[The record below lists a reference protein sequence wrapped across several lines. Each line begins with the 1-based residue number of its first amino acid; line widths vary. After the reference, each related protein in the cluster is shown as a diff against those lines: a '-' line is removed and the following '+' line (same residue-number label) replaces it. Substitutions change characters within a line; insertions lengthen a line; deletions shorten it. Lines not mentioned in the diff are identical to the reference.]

1 MVFRGTKVEVHI
13 ATVINMAVILLRADK
28 RRLREES
35 PVIVAARIFFAVG
48 LPGDIG
54 LFVATN
60 ALFTGPQ
67 WERFAAQIKVGKL
80 FTAAVDMIFRLCG
93 KAQPDAVVVKVVVL

>member
-28 RRLREES
+28 RRLWEES

-67 WERFAAQIKVGKL
+67 RERFAAQIEVGKL
-80 FTAAVDMIFRLCG
+80 FAAAVDMVLWLSG
-93 KAQPDAVVVKVVVL
+93 KAQPDTVVVKVVVL

>member
-1 MVFRGTKVEVHI
+1 
-13 ATVINMAVILLRADK
+13 MAVILLRANK
-28 RRLREES
+28 RGLWKEG
-35 PVIVAARIFFAVG
+35 PVVIPSRILFAVG

-67 WERFAAQIKVGKL
+67 RERFAAQIKVGEL
-80 FTAAVDMIFRLCG
+80 FAAAVDMIFRLCG
-93 KAQPDAVVVKVVVL
+93 KAQLDAVVVKVVVL

>member
-1 MVFRGTKVEVHI
+1 
-13 ATVINMAVILLRADK
+13 MAVILLRANK
-28 RRLREES
+28 RGLWKEG
-35 PVIVAARIFFAVG
+35 PVVIPSCILFAVG

-67 WERFAAQIKVGKL
+67 RERFAAQIKVGEL
-80 FTAAVDMIFRLCG
+80 FAAAVDMIFLLCG